1 MKNGDMWT
9 VRVTDAQTGTIEDGG
24 KYIIYF
30 PYGNDYYYVLK
41 GNGET
46 ERLYVGSNA
55 DQVLN
60 NLGDEYL
67 WTFDNPWYGF
77 CQVHSNSGLYLQLDE
92 TRRSQD
98 SVTSYNPTGVRF
110 VRDGDNSFPYFFVS
124 EYSSNN
130 NCNGFGPRKTIEV
143 FLFEMLTRNYRC

>member
-77 CQVHSNSGLYLQLDE
+77 CQVHSNSGLYL
-92 TRRSQD
+92 
-98 SVTSYNPTGVRF
+98 
-110 VRDGDNSFPYFFVS
+110 
-124 EYSSNN
+124 
-130 NCNGFGPRKTIEV
+130 
-143 FLFEMLTRNYRC
+143 